1 MAEADPALPQ
11 ALQSTPRHFAYV
23 MEDGQARLIDA
34 ARARDEPRGDTSLL
48 WVHLHGPDDEC
59 QTWLGLQDDIP
70 ETVRGAL
77 VANETRPRC
86 EPIEDGALINL
97 RGLGDADT
105 TSTDPLVSVRMWVQ
119 QGRVVSVVRRSLHAV
134 DFVRGELQR
143 GRIRDPGDLVAA
155 IGSAISTELDPVVA
169 ELGDKLDELE
179 TGLAGETAF
188 ELRRD
193 SSALR
198 AQAIAYRRFV
208 SPDRDA
214 MTRLADL
221 PFSWFDER
229 DRVDLKDAA
238 DRFARMTEEL
248 EAVRERAALMHEQLT
263 DLRAERVEGRMLV
276 VSILALVF
284 LPLTFITGLIG
295 MNVEG
300 IPFAQEPWAFWAITG
315 LCIFVAAAI
324 LIYFRRGRWFS
335 G

>member
-1 MAEADPALPQ
+1 MAEADAALPS
-11 ALQSTPRHFAYV
+11 ALQSNSRHFAYIL
-23 MEDGQARLIDA
+23 EDDRARLVDA

-70 ETVRGAL
+70 DTVRSAL

-105 TSTDPLVSVRMWVQ
+105 TSADPLVSVRMWVQ

-134 DFVRGELQR
+134 DQVRGELKR
-143 GRIRDPGDLVAA
+143 GRIQDPGDLVAA

-169 ELGDKLDELE
+169 ELGDRLDELE
-179 TGLAGETAF
+179 SGLAGESAY
-188 ELRRD
+188 ELRRE
-193 SSALR
+193 SSTLR

-315 LCIFVAAAI
+315 LCIATAAAI